1 MLITNILSY
10 VVHFYFRPLAP
21 APGFQLLQEAMPDFC
36 FSVGHL
42 WGGKEKKKEE
52 LTKYFK

>member
-1 MLITNILSY
+1 MLITNNLSY